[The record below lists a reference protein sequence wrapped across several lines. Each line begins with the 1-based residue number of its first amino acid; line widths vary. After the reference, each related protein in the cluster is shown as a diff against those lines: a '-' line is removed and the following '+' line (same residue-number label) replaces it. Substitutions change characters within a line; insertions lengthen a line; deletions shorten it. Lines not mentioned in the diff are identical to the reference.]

1 MRYTA
6 TWRKTML
13 IHENRLFAIWTNLKD
28 SMLSKRSHCMTLL
41 EKANIMT
48 KLEVQSR
55 LVAAWNQE

>member
-6 TWRKTML
+6 TQRNKML
-13 IHENRLFAIWTNLKD
+13 IHENRLSATWTNLKN
-28 SMLSKRSHCMTLL
+28 SMLNKRSHCMTLL
-41 EKANIMT
+41 EKANKMT